1 MRGNQ
6 TDFFSDESVK
16 YEEIIRRKRFRTD
29 FFSDD
34 LGASKLY

>member
-34 LGASKLY
+34 DDESTLY